1 MALVCSMTMRH
12 RNVEFTI
19 EIDENAFQL
28 YISTLKKRLS
38 YNNPNLINVTHRC
51 GEIVS
56 TKRIGD

>member
-1 MALVCSMTMRH
+1 MNKNGTDVNLGLLRL
-12 RNVEFTI
+12 R
-19 EIDENAFQL
+19 
-28 YISTLKKRLS
+28 TLKKRLG

>member
-1 MALVCSMTMRH
+1 MVMDVNGLIAELGTLLV
-12 RNVEFTI
+12 
-19 EIDENAFQL
+19 
-28 YISTLKKRLS
+28 TLKKRLS

>member
-1 MALVCSMTMRH
+1 MLEQRKEEE
-12 RNVEFTI
+12 RKDIFTC
-19 EIDENAFQL
+19 
-28 YISTLKKRLS
+28 TLKKRLG